1 MAVCPG
7 VAASRARSVSSR
19 VKNQM
24 VPVSASRKAVIGWL

>member
-1 MAVCPG
+1 MADWSG
-7 VAASRARSVSSR
+7 MAASFAKSVSSR